1 MDYLVEIDKILAV
14 EKCEEL
20 YVNHVFSLVFV
31 RKLRVGVDDLNSN
44 LEGRGGV
51 VLDYLVEIDEI
62 LAVEKC
68 EVLYVN
74 HVFKLLVS

>member
-1 MDYLVEIDKILAV
+1 MEIDEILAV
-14 EKCEEL
+14 EKCEVL

-31 RKLRVGVDDLNSN
+31 RKLRVCVDDLNSN
-44 LEGRGGV
+44 LDGRGGV

-68 EVLYVN
+68 KVLYVN